1 MSTDSIQLLD
11 ISSLKNA
18 GQKKVAIVATEWNDR
33 IVASQIEGALRI
45 ANQTGATISQ
55 KIFVPGSVELPFA
68 CKALWERTRNSADAP
83 NAIIAFGAV
92 IRGGTPHF
100 EYVCQ
105 SVTAGITQLNLTLP
119 VPVIFGVL
127 TVDSDLQAWERLG
140 GTHGHKGEES
150 MITALKMA
158 NLVQQLSEL

>member
-1 MSTDSIQLLD
+1 MSTDSNLLLD
-11 ISSLKNA
+11 ISSLKNG
-18 GQKKVAIVATEWNDR
+18 GQKRIAIVATEWNDR

-45 ANQTGATISQ
+45 ADQTGAKISQ
-55 KIFVPGSVELPFA
+55 TIFVPGSIELPFA
-68 CKALWERTRNSADAP
+68 CKALWEKTQSMAEPP

-92 IRGGTPHF
+92 VRGGTPHF

-119 VPVIFGVL
+119 IPVIFGVL

-140 GTHGHKGEES
+140 GIHGHKGEES

-158 NLVQQLSEL
+158 GMMERLSEL